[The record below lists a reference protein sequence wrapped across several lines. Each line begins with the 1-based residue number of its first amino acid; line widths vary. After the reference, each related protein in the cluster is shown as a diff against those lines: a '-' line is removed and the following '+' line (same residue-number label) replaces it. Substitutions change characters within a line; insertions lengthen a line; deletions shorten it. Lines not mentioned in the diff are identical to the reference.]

1 MKIEQIL
8 LQKIKGIKE
17 VDFYV
22 PVKFDFIEN
31 DEKDKELFYYRM
43 FNHKSSFV
51 EMSINSVTNKIVNI
65 TLVSVNS
72 VKEVENVCLN
82 APIQEGNAIIDM
94 NIFKKEHII
103 TDNVNFDIILN
114 AKKVYVLQESITIHK
129 QVAMDAVNLLL
140 DEQNNIIGYVFKD
153 FTEHEWKEVNESIGN
168 SVSIASQP

>member
-8 LQKIKGIKE
+8 LQNIKGIKE

-22 PVKFDFIEN
+22 PVKVDFIEN

-43 FNHKSSFV
+43 FNPKSSFV

-82 APIQEGNAIIDM
+82 APMQEGNAIIDM
-94 NIFKKEHII
+94 NIFKEEHII

-114 AKKVYVLQESITIHK
+114 DKKVYVLQESITIHK

-140 DEQNNIIGYVFKD
+140 DEKNNIIGYVFKD
-153 FTEHEWKEVNESIGN
+153 FTEHEWKEVNESVES
-168 SVSIASQP
+168 SVCYPAN